1 MRGEIHEGWLV
12 WEFEKG
18 ENGKKGVVTVVKRE
32 RVVSKE
38 IREGDCEWTRG
49 KFGGVS
55 EKEGG
60 EGKRI

>member
-1 MRGEIHEGWLV
+1 LV

-18 ENGKKGVVTVVKRE
+18 GKGKKGVVTVVKRE

-49 KFGGVS
+49 KFGV
-55 EKEGG
+55 
-60 EGKRI
+60 